1 MWEAKSAG
9 IIPDPGGNQLTQ
21 ALIDW
26 ADAIVVME
34 RVHSQYIAA
43 NFYRVSG
50 KVHVLNIPDIYFR
63 DAPELVRELLEKVP
77 PILDR
82 CR

>member
-1 MWEAKSAG
+1 M
-9 IIPDPGGNQLTQ
+9 PDPDGNQLTQ
-21 ALIDW
+21 GLIDW

-34 RVHSQYIAA
+34 EVHSQYVHT
-43 NFYRVSG
+43 NFDRLSD

-77 PILDR
+77 PVLER
-82 CR
+82 CQ